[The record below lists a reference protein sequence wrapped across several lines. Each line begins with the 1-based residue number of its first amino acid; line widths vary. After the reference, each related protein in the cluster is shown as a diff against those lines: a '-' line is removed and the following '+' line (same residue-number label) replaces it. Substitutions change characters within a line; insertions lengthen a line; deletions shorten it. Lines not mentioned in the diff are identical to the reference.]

1 MGSHK
6 TTKRPSRKRV
16 TRKSKK
22 ASHKGGTVCDI
33 ICPPEKKDVVETTV
47 EKVDENTVVETPDE
61 DDDDENTVVETPDAD
76 EDDDDENTVVETPDA
91 DDDDENTVVETS
103 DEDDDQP
110 TVGAG
115 KKGRK
120 AKKSTKKGRK
130 HHKKNRKTMKKKKK
144 SAWNMFVSEFYEKT
158 KKTKPNYMFKN
169 ALTDAAKIYNK

>member
-33 ICPPEKKDVVETTV
+33 ICPHEKKDVVETTV

-76 EDDDDENTVVETPDA
+76 DDDENTVVETP
-91 DDDDENTVVETS
+91 

-120 AKKSTKKGRK
+120 TKKSKKKGRK

>member
-47 EKVDENTVVETPDE
+47 EKDDEKKDVVETPVEKVDENTVVETPDE

-76 EDDDDENTVVETPDA
+76 DDDENTVVETPD
-91 DDDDENTVVETS
+91 
-103 DEDDDQP
+103 EDDDQS

>member
-47 EKVDENTVVETPDE
+47 EKDDEKKDVVETP
-61 DDDDENTVVETPDAD
+61 VEKV
-76 EDDDDENTVVETPDA
+76 DENTVVETPDA
-91 DDDDENTVVETS
+91 DDDDENTVVETP
-103 DEDDDQP
+103 DEDDDQS

>member
-47 EKVDENTVVETPDE
+47 EKDDEKKDVVETP
-61 DDDDENTVVETPDAD
+61 VEKV
-76 EDDDDENTVVETPDA
+76 DENTVVETPDA
-91 DDDDENTVVETS
+91 DDDDENTVVETP